1 MKANSTSIPSGI
13 QRFILFAFLLLA
25 GLLHPFQGNAQ
36 DVEGCK
42 DHELLTR
49 VNNFYISKCEENYNE
64 VEVRTSASK
73 TERMEG
79 NLFTISYAFNFDAGE
94 KMKAPLQIIKN
105 YENAIVNNGGK
116 LIYKNTNS
124 LEADIEAT
132 LYLSTKEKEYW
143 IRLGSFGGNGVE
155 VERYVLYVL
164 EIEAMKQEV
173 DASKMFEAINATGF
187 VALDIHFETGKSTIK
202 PESQAIV
209 KEIAAMLQ
217 HNPGL
222 KVSVE
227 GHTDNVGTPQSN
239 LTLSE
244 ARAKAVVDALSAEG
258 IDKARLQ
265 SKGWGQTKPV
275 ADNGTEEGKAKNR
288 RVEIVK
294 R

>member
-1 MKANSTSIPSGI
+1 M
-13 QRFILFAFLLLA
+13 
-25 GLLHPFQGNAQ
+25 
-36 DVEGCK
+36 
-42 DHELLTR
+42 
-49 VNNFYISKCEENYNE
+49 
-64 VEVRTSASK
+64 
-73 TERMEG
+73 
-79 NLFTISYAFNFDAGE
+79 
-94 KMKAPLQIIKN
+94 
-105 YENAIVNNGGK
+105 
-116 LIYKNTNS
+116 
-124 LEADIEAT
+124 
-132 LYLSTKEKEYW
+132 
-143 IRLGSFGGNGVE
+143 
-155 VERYVLYVL
+155 ERYVLYVL

-217 HNPGL
+217 QNPGL